1 MNWGLS
7 WITGTLAAERD
18 RWALWIP
25 VAIGCGIAAY
35 FSLDAEPLLWPAP
48 AGAVII
54 AMAIFLVHGTARW
67 PAVLVFCVLL
77 GFIAA
82 AARALLAAS
91 PVIPQETRALELSGR
106 VERIERFAPRESR
119 LTLSHVVIKGD
130 AAPRAPVRVRIGV
143 RTTGDDVRPGNLVSL
158 RAVLMPPP
166 GPSVPGGYDFS
177 RQAWFDGLGAVGF
190 AVSPVRVTGHA
201 DGWGAWRVA
210 RWRDDIGRRL
220 LAQTSGDTGA
230 MAVALVTGDRAA
242 MSEEVLE
249 QLRIAGIAHL
259 LAISGM
265 NIAMMTGF
273 VFFVVRLLLACIP
286 GAALRYPIKQWA
298 AAAALAAGVSYLL
311 MSGATIP
318 TQRAFIASTVI
329 FLGILLDRVAITMRL
344 VGFTAVCLLL
354 LTPESLLS
362 VSFQMSFAAVVALVA
377 VYERA
382 RVGGWLA
389 GGHGG
394 LVHRTGFYLAA
405 VAVTSLVAG
414 AATGFFAAVHF
425 NNFATYG
432 LITNMAAVPIMGLW
446 IMPWVLV
453 IFVTL
458 PLGLEALPLKMVV
471 WGNELTLVIAR
482 WVAALPGADLRIP
495 ALPDTTMALVV
506 GGGLWLLL
514 WTRPWR
520 WWGMVPI
527 AAGLALAFTVR
538 PPDILIDEKGKVA
551 AVRGASGDLVMLSG
565 SPKSFARET
574 WLRRDAQK
582 DLKGPTAERPECD
595 LLGCIYQPTDR
606 PDMRIALVRAPDA
619 LAEDCA
625 RADIV
630 ISAVPTFGRCRGP
643 GLVIDRFD
651 LWRGGAHAVWLDDQ
665 GARARSVAQD
675 QGTRPWS
682 LYARRIRKSGPAA
695 PQ

>member
-7 WITGTLAAERD
+7 SIHGILAAERD

-25 VAIGCGIAAY
+25 VAIGCGIAVY
-35 FSLDAEPLLWPAP
+35 FGLESEPALWPALIG
-48 AGAVII
+48 AGIAGVAVL
-54 AMAIFLVHGTARW
+54 IFHGAARW
-67 PAVLVFCVLL
+67 PALL
-77 GFIAA
+77 AFFALAGFVAAMVRSFLAA
-82 AARALLAAS
+82 A
-91 PVIPQETRALELSGR
+91 PVIPAETRPLDLSGR
-106 VERIERFAPRESR
+106 IERVERFAPREVR
-119 LTLSHVVIKGD
+119 LTLSQVTIKGRD
-130 AAPRAPVRVRIGV
+130 VAETPARVRIGV
-143 RTTGDDVRPGNLVSL
+143 RTSGDDVRPGNLVAL

-190 AVSPVRVTGHA
+190 AISAVKITGQA
-201 DGWGAWRVA
+201 DNWGTWRVA

-220 LAQTSGDTGA
+220 LSQTSGDTGA
-230 MAVALVTGDRAA
+230 MAVALVTGERAA

-249 QLRIAGIAHL
+249 QLRVAGIAHL

-286 GAALRYPIKQWA
+286 GVALRHPIKQWA
-298 AAAALAAGVSYLL
+298 AAAALAAGVFYLL

-344 VGFTAVCLLL
+344 VAFTALCLLL

-394 LVHRTGFYLAA
+394 WLYRAWFYLAA

-414 AATGFFAAVHF
+414 AATGFFAAFHF

-453 IFVTL
+453 IFIAL
-458 PLGLEALPLKMVV
+458 PLGLEALPLRMVV
-471 WGNELTLVIAR
+471 WGNDLTLAIAR

-495 ALPDTTMALVV
+495 ALPDLTMALVV

-514 WTRPWR
+514 WTRAWR
-520 WWGMVPI
+520 WWGLLPI
-527 AAGLALAFTVR
+527 LAGIAVAFTVR

-551 AVRGASGDLVMLSG
+551 AVRGASGNLVMLSG

-582 DLKGPTAERPECD
+582 DDGAETGQKPACD
-595 LLGCIYQPTDR
+595 LLGCIYR
-606 PDMRIALVRAPDA
+606 PPERPGMRIAMVRAADA

-630 ISAVPTFGRCRGP
+630 ISAVPTFRLCEGP
-643 GLVIDRFD
+643 RLVIDRFD
-651 LWRGGAHAVWLDDQ
+651 LWRGGAHAVWLDEDTPQ
-665 GARARSVAQD
+665 ARSVAQD
-675 QGTRPWS
+675 QGARPWS
-682 LYARRIRKSGPAA
+682 LYARRIGKDKMA
-695 PQ
+695 Q